1 MTLSQ
6 QKKAEKRAKKAV
18 AMRRKGEA
26 SVRELQRARDLLEGG
41 MDARFTCVDVEA
53 WEINNK
59 VTEIGLA
66 TWRASAGGGGWSFT
80 HLVIAEMYE
89 CRNGRYVEDNKDN
102 FIFGTSQIVSLEEAT
117 RIARSELL
125 AADYIVGHAI
135 EGDLKWLRSL
145 GVSVDTSKLLDS
157 QVVAAGIDYAYATT
171 ASSSA
176 LSASSSATLL
186 STLST
191 ASPAPPSP
199 LQWSLKRLIL
209 HMQRVQRGESTWEEI
224 KASDAL
230 HPLSKRNKKKNS
242 GVLHLHNGANDAAW
256 TMAVLLSICGRDD
269 ALDATMLGCGGAAAA
284 AAGHRGRGRGG
295 GTSSRPAAHLR
306 EGAAIFTP
314 PPAAAAAA
322 ATAAAAA
329 PATAAPSDG
338 VMRFGPSGRKRRGL
352 RQPKAT

>member
-1 MTLSQ
+1 MGNDICLVCTGYMNDRRNKTYINEIKEFIQINKLHKYIRLLGLVDYEDVFALIKFS
-6 QKKAEKRAKKAV
+6 EAV
-18 AMRRKGEA
+18 
-26 SVRELQRARDLLEGG
+26 
-41 MDARFTCVDVEA
+41 
-53 WEINNK
+53 INPSLF
-59 VTEIGLA
+59 E
-66 TWRASAGGGGWSFT
+66 GWSST
-80 HLVIAEMYE
+80 VEE
-89 CRNGRYVEDNKDN
+89 CKSVKKHMILSDLWYVEDNKDN
-102 FIFGTSQIVSLEEAT
+102 FIFGTSQILSLEEAT

-171 ASSSA
+171 ASPSE
-176 LSASSSATLL
+176 LSASSSATPL

-314 PPAAAAAA
+314 PAAAAAAA